1 MRGFREKFHSR
12 GWQLCKF
19 IGTNESV
26 CMRKDELPQDW
37 FRTPTWP
44 LYGIRES

>member
-1 MRGFREKFHSR
+1 MRGFREHFHSH

-26 CMRKDELPQDW
+26 CIRKDELPKDPELPQDPV
-37 FRTPTWP
+37 FERAN
-44 LYGIRES
+44 S